1 MGGRKRKWGKVGMDP
16 PQVPSSTRVR
26 KMDVAIKHMDMAF
39 RDTNVEFKR
48 HGWGTKED
56 GCGN

>member
-1 MGGRKRKWGKVGMDP
+1 MDP

-26 KMDVAIKHMDMAF
+26 KMDVAIKHMDMVF